1 MKVKELIQALE
12 SYDPD
17 AEVLLATQPSWPFE
31 NRVFGVVSR
40 EEMNPGGLPPSEGA
54 NSDVLLL
61 EGTQLRYG
69 SKAAWTR

>member
-12 SYDPD
+12 SYEPD
-17 AEVLLATQPSWPFE
+17 AEVLMATQPSWPFE

-40 EEMNPGGLPPSEGA
+40 EEMSPDAPPPHDGA
-54 NSDVLLL
+54 NTDVLLL